1 MKDPYEVLGVNRS
14 ATEDEVKAAYRA
26 LAKKYH
32 PDKYAGSDLADLANE
47 KMQEINE
54 AYDTICKG
62 GFKAQSSSGYNYGYS
77 SSYTGGYGSSA
88 NSDFDAST
96 VIAMINAGRLDE
108 AMNIL
113 ENVQNRSRNAQWNFL
128 MGQVMMRKGWLDK
141 AAVYFKTA
149 YSMEPNNPDYRN
161 AYESTNVHRAGGYR
175 TRQGTSRDTSDLC
188 DICTALWCADTCC
201 ECMGGDLISC
211 C

>member
-1 MKDPYEVLGVNRS
+1 MKDPYEVLGVSRS
-14 ATEDEVKAAYRA
+14 ATEDEIKSAYRA

-62 GFKAQSSSGYNYGYS
+62 GFKSQSSSGYDYGYS
-77 SSYTGGYGSSA
+77 SSYSGGYGSSA
-88 NSDFDAST
+88 RSNFDANTIIS
-96 VIAMINAGRLDE
+96 MINAGRLDE
-108 AMNIL
+108 AMNML
-113 ENVQNRSRNAQWNFL
+113 ENVTNRDRNAQWNFL

-141 AAVYFKTA
+141 AATYFSTA

-161 AYESTNVHRAGGYR
+161 AYESTNLHRAGGYR
-175 TRQGTSRDTSDLC
+175 TRPGTSRDSADLC
-188 DICTALWCADTCC
+188 DICATLWCADTCC